1 MGVEMTVDD
10 DLVAFRA
17 RLDAERLPTEDVLA
31 QTRTEIRIVPRAA
44 DPACGA
50 SRLGGAPDL
59 PPGMAWPRHRWSRAE
74 IETWPTWAKDEL
86 AVAIESEH
94 VVVEGERVALAL
106 PFVAQ
111 LDLAEL
117 APLQDTLPRTG
128 HLWLF
133 ADQSS
138 TLALAEGY
146 PFVASACLY
155 GKRGE
160 LVPATPPPLPEAFT
174 PAAISFVPALS
185 VPDVDDLFLTREDS
199 ERYAMLR
206 RELVTSPRHAVL
218 PRAAHGT
225 TLVPPASFTP
235 ILRLDTDPALG
246 MHWGDAAWIAFAL
259 PDGALAAGRFR
270 DMHAFRWIG

>member
-1 MGVEMTVDD
+1 MAVAD

-31 QTRTEIRIVPRAA
+31 QTRTEIRLVARAGVST
-44 DPACGA
+44 CGG

-59 PPGMAWPRHRWSRAE
+59 PAGVAWPRHRWSRAE
-74 IETWPTWAKDEL
+74 IETWPAWAKEEL
-86 AVAIESEH
+86 AAAIASRH

-117 APLQDTLPRTG
+117 APFQDVLPRTG

-138 TLALAEGY
+138 TLAMADGY
-146 PFVASACLY
+146 PFVASACLH
-155 GKRGE
+155 GKRSK
-160 LVPATPPPLPEAFT
+160 LAPAMPPAVPEAFT
-174 PAAISFVPALS
+174 PTAIAFVPTLAI
-185 VPDVDDLFLTREDS
+185 PDVDDLFLTRDDS
-199 ERYAMLR
+199 ERYAALR
-206 RELVTSPRHAVL
+206 RELLPAAPRHALL
-218 PRAAHGT
+218 PRAEHGT

-235 ILRLDTDPALG
+235 ILRVDTDPALG
-246 MHWGDAAWIAFAL
+246 MHWGDAAWLTFAL
-259 PDGALAAGRFR
+259 PDDALAAARFG